1 MSSLLPQSQNGIRRQ
16 ISMSEASTG
25 ASTASTWTQHSTDSQ
40 GSLLSESALLS
51 SRYARQA
58 EHMRRY
64 AYSPQHLQ
72 VAMRFAELAFDGS
85 SPARR
90 RDDDRRAHAH
100 APSHLFKLL
109 LRAMKMLHLC
119 QYDHEDI
126 CMLLAHASV
135 YFKKVHNLCGTQMDQ
150 HEVANAAVLLLFIAH
165 SYLLDETCPL
175 SVWHKHLFAK
185 YCSIQTLNAAVFR
198 LMDIRGF
205 RLRIDRKDVL
215 KRHRFLMGLDTT
227 PGTPLVMTP

>member
-1 MSSLLPQSQNGIRRQ
+1 
-16 ISMSEASTG
+16 MSEASTG
-25 ASTASTWTQHSTDSQ
+25 ASTASTWTQHSTSSQ
-40 GSLLSESALLS
+40 GSLVSDPGRDAALLP

-72 VAMRFAELAFDGS
+72 VALRFAELAFDGGS
-85 SPARR
+85 SRR
-90 RDDDRRAHAH
+90 QSDERRLH
-100 APSHLFKLL
+100 APSHFFKLL
-109 LRAMKMLHLC
+109 LRSMKMLHLC
-119 QYDHEDI
+119 QYDHEDL
-126 CMLLAHASV
+126 CVLLAHASV
-135 YFKKVHNLCGTQMDQ
+135 YFKKVHALCGSQMDQ

-185 YCSIQTLNAAVFR
+185 YCSIQTLNSAVFR

-215 KRHRFLMGLDTT
+215 KRHRFLMGQDAT
-227 PGTPLVMTP
+227 PVGAWTP